1 MYQIDTEKEKSE
13 IIRRYRNLLSAWTTR
28 RSPEDRQLVR
38 KAFNLAADA
47 HKDMR
52 RKSGEPYIYH
62 PLEVARII
70 AGEIGLGKTSI
81 VCALL
86 HDVVEDTDYKLD
98 DIRGMFG
105 DKVAT
110 IIDGLTKIDEIF
122 DQTNTTPQA
131 ENFKKMLLTLADDV
145 RVILIKLADRLH
157 NMRTL
162 GALPLEK
169 RLKIASETIYLFAPL
184 AHRLGLYSIKSELED
199 LSLKYTDPE
208 VYKTISQKMAESKE
222 ERKKFINKFIFPI
235 KKAIADTGIDFKIIA
250 REKSVYSIWEKMK
263 QKGIPFEEVYDIF
276 AIRVIID
283 VPQEREKVECW
294 KVYSIITDFYKP
306 NLKRLRDW
314 ISIPKANG
322 YEALHTT
329 VMSQT
334 GKWVE
339 IQIRSERMDEVAEKG
354 YAAHWKYKDNHEND
368 SESSLDEWLN
378 KIRDLLSQEDSN
390 ALDFLS
396 DFKLNLFTDE
406 IFAYTPKGEMKNLPL
421 GATIIDF
428 AYNVH
433 SQIGSQAIGAKVNY
447 NLVPLNHKLKSGDQV
462 EIITSKKQKPKEE
475 WLDFTVTAR
484 ARSKIKYAIKEEKK
498 DHAEEGKEILNNLFA
513 QAGLDFSPEMAEE
526 FKKYL
531 KLKSKLD
538 LFYDAYSG
546 KIKNKDVKDFG
557 SLNDDKGGWFR
568 YISRPFS
575 KSRSS
580 DNKKTLN
587 ETIIDQ
593 LKKMPESLML
603 GDEVEEV
610 KYTVSK
616 CCNPIPGDDVVG
628 FLLPNGNIE
637 IHRTNCPTA
646 INNMSR
652 YGNRIVKA
660 KWKTNEALG
669 FLTGIAIK
677 GIDRKGLV
685 RQISEIITDKHDI
698 GIRSFRMDT
707 SEGVTTG
714 LIMLYVHDNKTLTQ
728 LIDNLKEIREI
739 QTVKRIDRA
748 DFSI

>member
-1 MYQIDTEKEKSE
+1 MYQIDAEKEKAE
-13 IIRRYRNLLSAWTTR
+13 IIRRYRDLLTAWTAR
-28 RSPEDRQLVR
+28 KKPEDKQIVR
-38 KAFNLAADA
+38 KAFNLAVDA

-62 PLEVARII
+62 PLEVARIV

-86 HDVVEDTDYKLD
+86 HDVVEDTDYTLEE
-98 DIRGMFG
+98 IRGMFG
-105 DKVAT
+105 DKVAR
-110 IIDGLTKIDEIF
+110 IIDGLTKIEEIF
-122 DQTNTTPQA
+122 DLQNTSPQA

-162 GALPLEK
+162 GALAIEK
-169 RLKIASETIYLFAPL
+169 RLKIASETIYLYAPL
-184 AHRLGLYSIKSELED
+184 AHRLGLYSIKGELED
-199 LSLKYTDPE
+199 LSLKYTEPE
-208 VYKTISQKMAESKE
+208 VYNTISQKMAESKE
-222 ERKKFINKFIFPI
+222 ERKKFINKFVYPV
-235 KKAIADTGIDFKIIA
+235 KKAIAEAGIQSKIIA
-250 REKSVYSIWEKMK
+250 REKSIYSIWEKMR

-276 AIRVIID
+276 AIRIILD

-339 IQIRSERMDEVAEKG
+339 IQIRSERMDEIAEKG
-354 YAAHWKYKDNHEND
+354 YAAHWKYKNNDNGD

-378 KIRDLLSQEDSN
+378 KIKDLLSQEDSN

-406 IFAYTPKGEMKNLPL
+406 IFAYTPKGEMKNLPQ
-421 GATIIDF
+421 GATVIDF

-433 SQIGSQAIGAKVNY
+433 SQVGNQAIGAKVNH
-447 NLVPLNHKLKSGDQV
+447 NLVPLNQEIKSGDQV
-462 EIITSKKQKPKEE
+462 EIITSKKQTPREE
-475 WLDFTVTAR
+475 WLNFAVTAR

-498 DHAEEGKEILNNLFA
+498 LHASEGKKMLGDMFL
-513 QAGLDFSPEMAEE
+513 QAGME
-526 FKKYL
+526 FNKEAIDEFRKLL
-531 KLKSKLD
+531 KFDSNLD
-538 LFYDAYSG
+538 LYFNTFKG
-546 KIKNKDVKDFG
+546 KVRTKDVKEYS
-557 SLNDDKGGWFR
+557 SLKDDKGGWFR

-575 KSRSS
+575 KSRSEPR
-580 DNKKTLN
+580 TLN
-587 ETIIDQ
+587 ETIVDQ
-593 LKKMPESLML
+593 LKKKPESLIL
-603 GDEVEEV
+603 GDDVEEV

-637 IHRTNCPTA
+637 IHRTNCLMA

-652 YGNRIVKA
+652 YGNRIIKA
-660 KWKTNEALG
+660 KWRTDEAVG

-677 GIDRKGLV
+677 GIDKKGLV
-685 RQISEIITDKHDI
+685 RQISEIISDKHDI
-698 GIRSFRMDT
+698 GIRSFRMEST
-707 SEGVTTG
+707 EGMTTG
-714 LIMLYVHDNKTLTQ
+714 IVMLYVHDTKTLNQ

-739 QTVKRIDRA
+739 QSVKRIDRS
-748 DFSI
+748 DVLI